1 MDRDIYSEG
10 FFKTPNLW
18 LLTGSRSRRAKAN
31 GDGSVGTPLLSVPP
45 SPLLDQT
52 RPRLSGSRLGIRW
65 KDLITVAGR
74 KAGQDLA
81 SVKQDF
87 LTQMQRG
94 MNINQA
100 LEVIG
105 RNRSTYER
113 WRRED
118 SEFLVAVERIKNL
131 EKISGPREREWISFP
146 DFSEKYLDA
155 KVFPHMTNVV
165 DMLEGRDPTWTH
177 PSMTFE
183 KGERDLVMVNM
194 PPEHAKT
201 TSITINYVCY
211 RICMDPN
218 IRVILV
224 SKTAEMAKKMLYAIK
239 TRLTHPRYD
248 EMITAYAPMGGFDKN
263 SEAWNQTMIY
273 VSDDARDSGE
283 KDPTVQAL
291 GIRGHIYGARAD
303 LIILDDTVDLT
314 NAHEYDKQ
322 IDWLQSEVISR
333 VSASGS
339 MLVVGTRLAA
349 KDLYSELRDP
359 HRYPD
364 EESPW
369 SYLSMPAVLDFKDDP
384 KDWVTLWPKSNQPE
398 PGSKADTQEADE
410 DGLYPK
416 WDGSRLFQKRRRVSP
431 RAWAMVYQQ
440 QQVSDDAI
448 FNGDAIKASING
460 NRMAGPIPKGMVNC
474 RPQGMEG
481 LVIVAGLDPATA
493 GHTAAVVVGLDI
505 KTQKRYILD
514 IYNKPGI
521 TPEAMREMIKGW
533 TDRYNISEWRI
544 ERNGFQGFLVHDREL
559 NEFCSSRGSVIKPHF
574 TGQNKHDADFGV
586 ASMTILWNGWE
597 DGYELIELPSTHGQE
612 SAKQLIEQLVTWHP
626 GAPKNQKTDIVMAL
640 WFAEL
645 ACRDRV
651 TLASNYTRS
660 HVNNAFLTPWDR
672 SQQTTVSLLEAEA
685 SGAWKPIGA

>member
-1 MDRDIYSEG
+1 MATRGRRSGEDLDEVKKEFLKQLHKGLTINKALAVVDR
-10 FFKTPNLW
+10 
-18 LLTGSRSRRAKAN
+18 
-31 GDGSVGTPLLSVPP
+31 
-45 SPLLDQT
+45 T
-52 RPRLSGSRLGIRW
+52 R
-65 KDLITVAGR
+65 T
-74 KAGQDLA
+74 
-81 SVKQDF
+81 
-87 LTQMQRG
+87 
-94 MNINQA
+94 
-100 LEVIG
+100 
-105 RNRSTYER
+105 TYER
-113 WRRED
+113 WRRTDED
-118 SEFLVAVERIKNL
+118 FVTSVERIKNL
-131 EKISGPREREWISFP
+131 ERIHGDKVERKWMLFP
-146 DFSEKYLDA
+146 EFSEKYLDA

-165 DMLEGRDPTWTH
+165 EMIEGKDPSWTH
-177 PSMTFE
+177 PGMVYE
-183 KGERDLVMVNM
+183 AGERDLVMVNM

-201 TSITINYVCY
+201 TSITINYVVY

-239 TRLTHPRYD
+239 TRLTHPRYE
-248 EMITAYAPMGGFDKN
+248 EMITAYAPAGGFDQN

-322 IDWLQSEVISR
+322 IDWFQSEVISR

-369 SYLSMPAVLDFKDDP
+369 SYLSMPAVLEFKDDP
-384 KDWVTLWPKSNQPE
+384 AEWVTLWPKSNQPE
-398 PGSKADTQEADE
+398 PGSKADTQVADE
-410 DGLYPK
+410 NGLFPK
-416 WDGSRLFQKRRRVSP
+416 WDGPRLYQKRRRISP

-440 QQVSDDAI
+440 QQVADDAV
-448 FNGDAIKASING
+448 FAADAIKASING

-474 RPQGMEG
+474 RPQGMDG
-481 LVIVAGLDPATA
+481 LIIVAGLDPATS

-505 KTQKRYILD
+505 KNQKRYIID
-514 IYNKPGI
+514 VYNKPGV

-533 TDRYNISEWRI
+533 TDKYKIAEWRI

-559 NEFCSSRGSVIKPHF
+559 NEYCSSRGSIIKPHF
-574 TGQNKHDADFGV
+574 TGMNKHDSDFGV
-586 ASMTILWNGWE
+586 ASMTVLWNGWQ
-597 DGYELIELPSTHGQE
+597 DGYQLVELPSTHGQE
-612 SAKQLIEQLVTWHP
+612 SVKQLIEQLVTWHP
-626 GAPKNQKTDIVMAL
+626 DAPKNQKTDIVMAL

-651 TLASNYTRS
+651 TLASSYTRS
-660 HVNNAFLTPWDR
+660 HVRNTFLTPWDQN
-672 SQQTTVSLLEAEA
+672 QQTTVSLTEAEA

>member
-1 MDRDIYSEG
+1 MA
-10 FFKTPNLW
+10 
-18 LLTGSRSRRAKAN
+18 AK
-31 GDGSVGTPLLSVPP
+31 
-45 SPLLDQT
+45 
-52 RPRLSGSRLGIRW
+52 
-65 KDLITVAGR
+65 AGR
-74 KAGQDLA
+74 KSGQDLA
-81 SVKQDF
+81 AVKQEF
-87 LTQMQRG
+87 LRHMQRG
-94 MNINQA
+94 LNINQC
-100 LEVIG
+100 LEVVG

-113 WRRED
+113 WRRD
-118 SEFLVAVERIKNL
+118 DPGFVTAVERIRNT
-131 EKISGPREREWISFP
+131 EKLAGPKEREIMPFP
-146 DFSEKYLDA
+146 EFSEKFLGA
-155 KVFPHMTNVV
+155 TVFPHMLNVV
-165 DMLEGRDPTWTH
+165 DMIEGRDPSWTH
-177 PSMTFE
+177 PSMVFE
-183 KGERDLVMVNM
+183 PGERDLVMVNM

-201 TSITINYVCY
+201 TSITINYVVY

-239 TRLTHPRYD
+239 TRLTHPKYD
-248 EMITAYAPMGGFDKN
+248 EMIAAYAPMGGFDKN

-273 VSDDARDSGE
+273 VSDEARDSGE

-303 LIILDDTVDLT
+303 LIVLDDTVDLT

-333 VSASGS
+333 VSASGA

-369 SYLSMPAVLDFKDDP
+369 SYLSMPAVLEFKDEP
-384 KDWVTLWPKSNQPE
+384 QDWVTLWPKSNQPE
-398 PGSKADTQEADE
+398 PGSKADTQQADE
-410 DGLYPK
+410 NGLYPK
-416 WDGSRLFQKRRRVSP
+416 WDGSRLSQKRRRVSP

-440 QQVSDDAI
+440 QQVADDAV
-448 FNGDAIKASING
+448 FSAEAIKASING

-474 RPQGMEG
+474 RPQGMDG
-481 LVIVAGLDPATA
+481 LIILAGLDPATS
-493 GHTAAVVVGLDI
+493 GHTAAVVIGLDI
-505 KTQKRYILD
+505 KTQKRYVLD
-514 IYNKPGI
+514 VFNKPGI
-521 TPEAMREMIKGW
+521 TPEAMRTMIKEW
-533 TDRYNISEWRI
+533 TEKYKVSEWRI

-586 ASMTILWNGWE
+586 ASMTVLWNGWQ
-597 DGYELIELPSTHGQE
+597 DGYQLIELPSTHGQE
-612 SAKQLIEQLVTWHP
+612 SCKQMIEQLVTWHP
-626 GAPKNQKTDIVMAL
+626 DAPKNQKTDIVMAL

-660 HVNNAFLTPWDR
+660 HVRNTFLTPWDKK
-672 SQQTTVSLLEAEA
+672 QQTTVSLLEAEA
-685 SGAWKPIGA
+685 SGAWTPIGA

>member
-1 MDRDIYSEG
+1 M
-10 FFKTPNLW
+10 
-18 LLTGSRSRRAKAN
+18 
-31 GDGSVGTPLLSVPP
+31 
-45 SPLLDQT
+45 
-52 RPRLSGSRLGIRW
+52 
-65 KDLITVAGR
+65 AGR
-74 KAGQDLA
+74 KVGQDLA
-81 SVKQDF
+81 VVKQDF

-131 EKISGPREREWISFP
+131 EKIAGPREREWISFP

-165 DMLEGRDPTWTH
+165 DMLEGRDPAWTH

-239 TRLTHPRYD
+239 TRLTHPRYN

-384 KDWVTLWPKSNQPE
+384 KEWVTLWPKSNQPE

-410 DGLYPK
+410 NGLYPK
-416 WDGSRLFQKRRRVSP
+416 WDGPRLFQKRRRVSP

-448 FNGDAIKASING
+448 FNSDAIKASING

-493 GHTAAVVVGLDI
+493 GHTAAVVIGLDI
-505 KTQKRYILD
+505 KTQKRYVLD
-514 IYNKPGI
+514 IYNKPGV

-544 ERNGFQGFLVHDREL
+544 EKNGFQGFLVHDREL

-597 DGYELIELPSTHGQE
+597 DGYEMIELPSTHGQE

-660 HVNNAFLTPWDR
+660 HVNNSFLTPWDK

>member
-1 MDRDIYSEG
+1 MAT
-10 FFKTPNLW
+10 K
-18 LLTGSRSRRAKAN
+18 
-31 GDGSVGTPLLSVPP
+31 
-45 SPLLDQT
+45 
-52 RPRLSGSRLGIRW
+52 
-65 KDLITVAGR
+65 AGR
-74 KAGQDLA
+74 KAGQDVA
-81 SVKQDF
+81 RVKQEF
-87 LTQMQRG
+87 LSQMHRG
-94 MNINQA
+94 LNINQA
-100 LEVIG
+100 LEIVG

-113 WRRED
+113 WRSTD
-118 SEFLVAVERIKNL
+118 PEFMVAVDRIKNL
-131 EKISGPREREWISFP
+131 EKISGPKERDYISFP
-146 DFSEKYLDA
+146 DFSEKYLGA
-155 KVFPHMTNVV
+155 RVFPHMLNVV
-165 DMLEGRDPTWTH
+165 DMIEGRDPSWTH
-177 PSMTFE
+177 PGMVHE
-183 KGERDLVMVNM
+183 PGERDLVMVNM

-239 TRLTHPRYD
+239 TRLTHPKYD
-248 EMITAYAPMGGFDKN
+248 EMISAYAPIGGFDKN

-369 SYLSMPAVLDFKDDP
+369 SYLSMPAVLEFKDDP
-384 KDWVTLWPKSNQPE
+384 RDWVTLWPRSNQPE
-398 PGSKADTQEADE
+398 PGSKVETQTADE
-410 DGLYPK
+410 NGLYPK
-416 WDGSRLFQKRRRVSP
+416 WDGPRLAQKRRRVSP

-440 QQVSDDAI
+440 QQVADDAV
-448 FNGDAIKASING
+448 FSAEAIKASING
-460 NRMAGPIPKGMVNC
+460 NRMAGPIPKGMVNN
-474 RPQGMEG
+474 RPQGMDG
-481 LVIVAGLDPATA
+481 LIIIAGLDPATS
-493 GHTAAVVVGLDI
+493 GHTAAVVIGLDI
-505 KTQKRYILD
+505 KSQKRYVLD
-514 IYNKPGI
+514 VFNKPGI
-521 TPEAMREMIKGW
+521 TPEAMRNLIKEW
-533 TDRYNISEWRI
+533 TEKYKISEWRI

-574 TGQNKHDADFGV
+574 TGQNKHDTDFGV
-586 ASMTILWNGWE
+586 ASMTVLWNGWQ
-597 DGYELIELPSTHGQE
+597 DGYHLIELPSTHGQE
-612 SAKQLIEQLVTWHP
+612 SCKQLIEQLVTWHP
-626 GAPKNQKTDIVMAL
+626 DAPKNQKTDIVMAL

-645 ACRDRV
+645 SCRDRI

-660 HVNNAFLTPWDR
+660 HVRNSFLTPWDKK
-672 SQQTTVSLLEAEA
+672 QQTTVSLLEAEA
-685 SGAWKPIGA
+685 SGAWTPIGA

>member
-1 MDRDIYSEG
+1 MATRG
-10 FFKTPNLW
+10 R
-18 LLTGSRSRRAKAN
+18 RS
-31 GDGSVGTPLLSVPP
+31 GED
-45 SPLLDQT
+45 LDE
-52 RPRLSGSRLGIRW
+52 
-65 KDLITVAGR
+65 
-74 KAGQDLA
+74 
-81 SVKQDF
+81 VKKEF
-87 LTQMQRG
+87 LKQLHKG
-94 MNINQA
+94 MTINQA
-100 LEVIG
+100 LTVVD
-105 RNRSTYER
+105 RTRTTYER
-113 WRRED
+113 WRRTD
-118 SEFLVAVERIKNL
+118 QDFVTSVERIKNL
-131 EKISGPREREWISFP
+131 ERIHGDKVERKWIPFP
-146 DFSEKYLDA
+146 EFSEKYLDA
-155 KVFPHMTNVV
+155 RVFPHMQNVV
-165 DMLEGRDPTWTH
+165 DMIEGKDPSWTH
-177 PSMTFE
+177 PSMVYE
-183 KGERDLVMVNM
+183 HGERDLVMVNM

-201 TSITINYVCY
+201 TSITINYVVY

-239 TRLTHPRYD
+239 TRLTHPRYE
-248 EMITAYAPMGGFDKN
+248 EMITAYAPAGGFDQN

-339 MLVVGTRLAA
+339 MLVVGTRLAS

-369 SYLSMPAVLDFKDDP
+369 SYLSMPAVLEFGEEP
-384 KDWVTLWPKSNQPE
+384 TDWVTLWPKSNQPE
-398 PGSKADTQEADE
+398 PGSKADTQAADE
-410 DGLYPK
+410 EGLFPK
-416 WDGSRLFQKRRRVSP
+416 WDGSRLYQKRRRISP

-440 QQVSDDAI
+440 QQVADDAV
-448 FNGDAIKASING
+448 FSAEAIKASING

-474 RPQGMEG
+474 RPQGMDG
-481 LVIVAGLDPATA
+481 LIIVAGLDPATS

-505 KTQKRYILD
+505 KNQKRYVID
-514 IYNKPGI
+514 VYNKPGI

-533 TDRYNISEWRI
+533 TDKYKIAEWRI

-559 NEFCSSRGSVIKPHF
+559 NEYCSTRGSIIKPHF

-586 ASMTILWNGWE
+586 ASMTVLWNGWE
-597 DGYELIELPSTHGQE
+597 DGYQLVELPSTHGQE
-612 SAKQLIEQLVTWHP
+612 SVKQFIEQLVTWHP
-626 GAPKNQKTDIVMAL
+626 DAPKNQKTDIVMAL

-651 TLASNYTRS
+651 TLASDYTRS
-660 HVNNAFLTPWDR
+660 HVRNTFLTPWDR
-672 SQQTTVSLLEAEA
+672 QQQTTMSLVEAEA
-685 SGAWKPIGA
+685 AGSWKPIGA

>member
-1 MDRDIYSEG
+1 MAT
-10 FFKTPNLW
+10 K
-18 LLTGSRSRRAKAN
+18 
-31 GDGSVGTPLLSVPP
+31 
-45 SPLLDQT
+45 
-52 RPRLSGSRLGIRW
+52 
-65 KDLITVAGR
+65 AGR
-74 KAGQDLA
+74 KAGQDVA
-81 SVKQDF
+81 KVKQEF
-87 LTQMQRG
+87 LSQMHRG
-94 MNINQA
+94 LNINQA
-100 LEVIG
+100 LEIVG

-113 WRRED
+113 WRSTD
-118 SEFLVAVERIKNL
+118 PEFMVAVDRIKNL
-131 EKISGPREREWISFP
+131 EKISGPKEREYISFP
-146 DFSEKYLDA
+146 DFSEKYLGA
-155 KVFPHMTNVV
+155 RVFPHMLNVV
-165 DMLEGRDPTWTH
+165 DMIEGKDPFWTH
-177 PSMTFE
+177 PGMVHE
-183 KGERDLVMVNM
+183 PGERDLVMVNM

-201 TSITINYVCY
+201 TSITINYVVY

-248 EMITAYAPMGGFDKN
+248 EMISAYAPMGGFDKN

-364 EESPW
+364 EDSPW
-369 SYLSMPAVLDFKDDP
+369 SYLSMPAVLEFKDEP
-384 KDWVTLWPKSNQPE
+384 QDWVTLWPRSNQPE
-398 PGSKADTQEADE
+398 PGSKVETQTADE
-410 DGLYPK
+410 NGLYPK
-416 WDGSRLFQKRRRVSP
+416 WDGPRLAQKRRRVSP

-440 QQVSDDAI
+440 QQVADDAI
-448 FNGDAIKASING
+448 FSAEAIKASING
-460 NRMAGPIPKGMVNC
+460 NRMAGPIPKGMVNN
-474 RPQGMEG
+474 RPQGMDG
-481 LVIVAGLDPATA
+481 LIILAGLDPATS
-493 GHTAAVVVGLDI
+493 GHTAAVVIGLDI
-505 KTQKRYILD
+505 KTQKRYVLD
-514 IYNKPGI
+514 VFNKPGI
-521 TPEAMREMIKGW
+521 TPEAMRNIIKEW
-533 TDRYNISEWRI
+533 TEKYKVSEWRI

-574 TGQNKHDADFGV
+574 TGQNKHDTDFGV
-586 ASMTILWNGWE
+586 ASMTVLWNGWQ
-597 DGYELIELPSTHGQE
+597 DGYQLIELPSTHGQE
-612 SAKQLIEQLVTWHP
+612 SCKQMIEQLVTWHP
-626 GAPKNQKTDIVMAL
+626 DAPKNQKTDIVMAL

-645 ACRDRV
+645 SCRDRV

-660 HVNNAFLTPWDR
+660 HVRNTFLTPWDKK
-672 SQQTTVSLLEAEA
+672 QQTTVSLLEAEA
-685 SGAWKPIGA
+685 SGAWTPVGA